1 MPVIRLFSPAP
12 SPGAAALEKLSDEVT
27 ALLGLDRG
35 QCWLWWQRLEPG
47 SFHRPE
53 WNGREGAT
61 APVGLVVCKESY
73 SRGQVGRLL
82 RLLQERLADLLRVPA
97 GDIYLAVQRAPAGEL
112 LVRGEVWDPQE
123 AQEAGTVT
131 TTGTAGGAEG
141 GPAAGAITDVVPV
154 AYVHNERREITDDD
168 WGPVASVIR
177 LDAGRFGP
185 DALLSLDSFSH
196 LEVVFRFHRV
206 PPHKVQQGARHP
218 RNNPEWPLAGIFAQ
232 RGKNRPNRLGVSR
245 CRLLRTDGLD
255 LHVMGLD
262 AVDGT
267 PVLDIK
273 PYLRQFGPR
282 EEVVQPGWVD
292 DLMRDYY

>member
-12 SPGAAALEKLSDEVT
+12 SPGAAALEKLSDDVT
-27 ALLGLDRG
+27 TLLGLDRG

-53 WNGREGAT
+53 WNGSEGAT

-73 SRGQVGRLL
+73 DRDRVGRLL
-82 RLLQERLADLLRVPA
+82 RLLQERLAGLLRVPA
-97 GDIYLAVQRAPAGEL
+97 EDIYLAVQRAPAGEL
-112 LVRGEVWDPQE
+112 LVRDEVWTPRTGD
-123 AQEAGTVT
+123 AGSGLGATAT
-131 TTGTAGGAEG
+131 TETGAAG
-141 GPAAGAITDVVPV
+141 AAGAITDVVPV
-154 AYVHNERREITDDD
+154 AYVHSDRREIVDDD

-177 LDAGRFGP
+177 LDADRFGT
-185 DALLSLDSFSH
+185 DAVLGLDSFSH

-206 PPHKVQQGARHP
+206 PPHKVQEGARHP
-218 RNNPEWPLAGIFAQ
+218 RNNPEWPSAGIFAQ

-282 EEVVQPGWVD
+282 EEVVQPDWVD